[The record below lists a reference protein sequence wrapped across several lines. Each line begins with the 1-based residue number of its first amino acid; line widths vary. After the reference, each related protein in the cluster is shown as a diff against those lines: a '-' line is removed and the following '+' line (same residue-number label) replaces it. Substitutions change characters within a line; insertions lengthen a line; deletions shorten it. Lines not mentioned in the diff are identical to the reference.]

1 MPVVRGRTFSPGTAG
16 YDEMVINES
25 LAKKYFPNREALG
38 ERLRTGPRSSS
49 VIVGIVPDAKLRS
62 VREEPAPT
70 FYQPFQPGFTDR
82 VTLVVRSD
90 AERDVLVQGIRR
102 MVAELDPN
110 LPIFDVMPIDARVRE
125 SLSEQYA
132 QAWLVSLFGMLGVL
146 LAAVGLYGV
155 LAFNVTQRARSL
167 AIRIALGARADRIG
181 ADVVREGVLL
191 AGAGIVIGIGGAY
204 AIGRVVAERLY
215 GVAAFDVG
223 TLVTASLGVLA
234 IAALASW
241 VPARRATRVDPMM
254 VLRGE

>member
-1 MPVVRGRTFSPGTAG
+1 
-16 YDEMVINES
+16 
-25 LAKKYFPNREALG
+25 
-38 ERLRTGPRSSS
+38 

-62 VREEPAPT
+62 VREEAAPT
-70 FYQPFQPGFTDR
+70 FYQTYEPGFSDR

-90 AERDVLVQGIRR
+90 ADRDVLVQGIRR
-102 MVAELDPN
+102 TVAEIDPN
-110 LPIFDVMPIDARVRE
+110 LPIFDVAPIDARVRE

-155 LAFNVTQRARSL
+155 LAFNVTQRARAL
-167 AIRIALGARADRIG
+167 AIRIALGARAERIG
-181 ADVVREGVLL
+181 AGVVREGVVL
-191 AGAGIVIGIGGAY
+191 AGLGILVGIGGTWAV
-204 AIGRVVAERLY
+204 GRVVAERLY

-223 TLVTASLGVLA
+223 TLVAASLGVLA

-241 VPARRATRVDPMM
+241 VPARRATRVDPML